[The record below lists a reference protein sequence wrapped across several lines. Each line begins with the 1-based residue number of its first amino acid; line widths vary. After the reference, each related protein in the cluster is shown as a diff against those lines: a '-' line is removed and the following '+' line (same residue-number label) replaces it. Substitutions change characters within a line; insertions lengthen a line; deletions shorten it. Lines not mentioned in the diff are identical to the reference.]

1 MMLDTRLAAPI
12 VAVVTLFFL
21 VAQADSRGLRGGG
34 YSRHGIASGGSLS
47 VRTAERP
54 ASRQSAQT
62 ERRMD
67 EGDRQDHVDE
77 RQQDREDYAED
88 RQQDREDYAEDRQED
103 REDFID
109 EHEDDWDDRHDDWD
123 DDDGELLAGAIVGA
137 TVVGVAA
144 AATRPEPTTTYV
156 TTLPCEA
163 TAVSV
168 EGVSYYKCGENWY
181 TRAYAGSE
189 VTYLS
194 VPAPPGL

>member
-1 MMLDTRLAAPI
+1 MLDTRLAAPI

-77 RQQDREDYAED
+77 